1 MRARTIYL
9 IKRVEVAS
17 RALLETELKDLDLT
31 PSQYATLSMLALHP
45 ETSSS
50 DLARRVLVTPQSMSE
65 MIMALSRK
73 GLIKRQESDGNR
85 RVLDIS
91 LSAAGR
97 ALLEKAEARVDAL
110 EATLFSGLGAD
121 ELEVLRSHLE
131 RVLADEGKGRGKS
144 SVSSRSA

>member
-9 IKRVEVAS
+9 IKRAEVAS

-110 EATLFSGLGAD
+110 EATLFAGLGMD
-121 ELEVLRSHLE
+121 ELQVLRSHLE